1 MFVSKHPISGEINRM
16 SEINHL
22 NFEFGSQKLDSEV
35 GCLKLEL
42 RKRCKRNVN
51 LFIVAMHLAIQA
63 LKLS

>member
-1 MFVSKHPISGEINRM
+1 M